1 MIELLFGSPVPPE
14 VPRWSEET
22 SRSYVRNSV
31 EQEGWSERQWNCLDE
46 LIFRESSWNP
56 RADNPRS
63 SAYGL
68 FQVLKTEHGT
78 PVPEQVDNG
87 FKYIKQ
93 RYDTPCSALSFHKR
107 KGWY

>member
-1 MIELLFGSPVPPE
+1 MLELLFASPVQPE
-14 VPRWSEET
+14 VPRWSEEV
-22 SRSYVRNSV
+22 SRSYVRSATKN
-31 EQEGWSERQWNCLDE
+31 EGWSERQWNCLDE

-78 PVPEQVDNG
+78 KVPDQVERG
-87 FKYIKQ
+87 FEYIKH
-93 RYDTPCSALSFHKR
+93 RYDTPCSALRFHNR